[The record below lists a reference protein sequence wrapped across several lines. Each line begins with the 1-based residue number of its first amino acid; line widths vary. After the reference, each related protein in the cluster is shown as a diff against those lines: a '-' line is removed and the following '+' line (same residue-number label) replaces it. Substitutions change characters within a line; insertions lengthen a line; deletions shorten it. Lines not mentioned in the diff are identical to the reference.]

1 MLVLLNVPTPLF
13 TFSANLV
20 SKRRLYYKSDY
31 NSNKPPPLFKELC
44 PVARQRSKNSYILS

>member
-20 SKRRLYYKSDY
+20 SKRRLYHKPEY
-31 NSNKPPPLFKELC
+31 NSNKAPTTFPRALT
-44 PVARQRSKNSYILS
+44 RNSYIFS